1 MRNEI
6 EKKEYQEKIKDL
18 KDLPGLIEKTL
29 LHEVKFF
36 LLIQVNLL
44 SL

>member
-18 KDLPGLIEKTL
+18 KALPGLIEKTL
-29 LHEVKFF
+29 LHGAMFS
-36 LLIQVNLL
+36 LL
-44 SL
+44 SQAKLSNL